1 MEICVTKDEG
11 STQLVHVWRG
21 SRYRP
26 FAWRVE
32 RLLKV
37 VLGPLTMVMFSYNS
51 GWVTWCVGPYA
62 KNIVFVVWR
71 RLFDGCLGTRG
82 PNMVGAWDCFPWCYH
97 LDLLWLA
104 AKLSLVGVMWRGYIA
119 TCTTYELYLT
129 RVGIEPS
136 DRRRPIPSHCIGRH
150 GLWPPFLGM
159 RGPRDG
165 WYALVLTSWVPSGLY
180 LS

>member
-1 MEICVTKDEG
+1 VFSAPANNRVYKIACFQFWGGIANEKHTNLSWFRLLYEGNSPTSISLILMEICVTKDLG

-51 GWVTWCVGPYA
+51 SWVTWCVGPYA

-71 RLFDGCLGTRG
+71 RLSDGCLGTRG
-82 PNMVGAWDCFPWCYH
+82 PNMVGAWDCFPWCYR

-119 TCTTYELYLT
+119 TCTTYEL
-129 RVGIEPS
+129 
-136 DRRRPIPSHCIGRH
+136 
-150 GLWPPFLGM
+150 
-159 RGPRDG
+159 
-165 WYALVLTSWVPSGLY
+165 
-180 LS
+180 